1 MHRVKAMTMT
11 AAKQIRA
18 IKMNSTKKEEDVVVE
33 DVEIVDSDK

>member
-18 IKMNSTKKEEDVVVE
+18 IKMNSTKNTAMVVTK
-33 DVEIVDSDK
+33 SF